1 MTATPDPL
9 VVARDAPDSRAATV
23 TFGRP
28 PLNILDLDL
37 LATLDARLAELAL
50 DGTLQLVFLRGAG
63 EKAFSAGV
71 SVQDHT
77 PDKVERMLL
86 SFHGAIAKLRDLG
99 AMTVALVDGHC
110 LGGGM
115 ELALACDLVL
125 ATERSRFGQPEIAL
139 GCYPPVAAA
148 LYPRRIGSG
157 RTLELLL
164 TGRTFD
170 CGEAE
175 RLGFVDERLAD
186 AAALATR
193 ARELSGAIQRQSA
206 AVTRLTKRAVRA
218 GENRPYS
225 AALAEAE
232 RIYLRELTATADM
245 PEGIQAF
252 VEKRP
257 PVWRHR

>member
-1 MTATPDPL
+1 MTPSSDLL
-9 VVARDAPDSRAATV
+9 VVERMGRAATL
-23 TFGRP
+23 TFGQP

-37 LATLDARLAELAL
+37 LARLDAEIASLAGDRE
-50 DGTLQLVFLRGAG
+50 LQLLFVRGAG
-63 EKAFSAGV
+63 ERAFSAGV

-77 PDKVERMLL
+77 ADKIDRMLL
-86 SFHGAIAKLRDLG
+86 SFHGALARLRDLD
-99 AMTVALVDGHC
+99 ALTVSLVDGHC

-115 ELALACDLVL
+115 ELALICDLVL

-148 LYPRRIGSG
+148 LYPRRIGTG

-170 CGEAE
+170 CGEALA
-175 RLGFVDERLAD
+175 LGFVHERLAD
-186 AAALATR
+186 RPALEQRAEELAAAV
-193 ARELSGAIQRQSA
+193 QRQSA

-218 GENRPYS
+218 GETRAYEP
-225 AALAEAE
+225 ALAEAE
-232 RIYLRELTATADM
+232 RLYLRELTATADM
-245 PEGIQAF
+245 AEGIQAF

>member
-1 MTATPDPL
+1 MNLPSDPL
-9 VVARDAPDSRAATV
+9 VVTLQERSATL

-37 LATLDARLAELAL
+37 LAAL
-50 DGTLQLVFLRGAG
+50 DDMIVELGTDHELQVLFVRGAG

-71 SVQDHT
+71 SVHDHT

-86 SFHGAIAKLRDLG
+86 SFHGAIAKLRDLE
-99 AMTVALVDGHC
+99 ALTVALVDGHC

-148 LYPRRIGSG
+148 LYPQRIGSG

-170 CGEAE
+170 CAEAAH
-175 RLGFVDERLAD
+175 LGFVHERLPD
-186 AAALATR
+186 RAALDGR
-193 ARELSGAIQRQSA
+193 ASELGLAILRQSA

-218 GENRPYS
+218 GESRPYP

-232 RIYLRELTATADM
+232 RLYLRELTATADM
-245 PEGIQAF
+245 AEGILAF
-252 VEKRP
+252 TEKRP
-257 PVWRHR
+257 PVWKHR

>member
-1 MTATPDPL
+1 MTTGEDLL
-9 VVARDAPDSRAATV
+9 VIERAGRAATL

-37 LATLDARLAELAL
+37 LAQLDAAIAGLADDREL
-50 DGTLQLVFLRGAG
+50 QVVFVRGAG

-77 PDKVERMLL
+77 PDKIDRMLL
-86 SFHGAIAKLRDLG
+86 SFHGALARLRNLE
-99 AMTVALVDGHC
+99 ALTVALVDGHC

-115 ELALACDLVL
+115 ELALVCDLVF
-125 ATERSRFGQPEIAL
+125 ATERSRFGQPEINL

-148 LYPRRIGSG
+148 LYPQRIGSG

-170 CGEAE
+170 CGEAAA
-175 RLGFVDERLAD
+175 LGFVHERLAD
-186 AAALATR
+186 RAALDGRAAALSA
-193 ARELSGAIQRQSA
+193 AILRQSA

-218 GENRPYS
+218 GETRPYGP
-225 AALAEAE
+225 ALAEAE
-232 RIYLRELTATADM
+232 RLYLRELTATSDM
-245 PEGIQAF
+245 AEGIQAF
-252 VEKRP
+252 TDKRP
-257 PVWRHR
+257 PTWRHQ

>member
-1 MTATPDPL
+1 MNSASDRL
-9 VVARDAPDSRAATV
+9 VLTREAPASRAATL
-23 TFGRP
+23 TFGPP

-37 LATLDARLAELAL
+37 LAMLDARLVDLARESE
-50 DGTLQLVFLRGAG
+50 LQLVFLRGAG

-77 PDKVERMLL
+77 PDKVDRMLL
-86 SFHGAIAKLRDLG
+86 SFHGAIGKLRDLG
-99 AMTVALVDGHC
+99 ALTVALVDGHC

-125 ATERSRFGQPEIAL
+125 ATDRSRFGQPEIAL
-139 GCYPPVAAA
+139 GCFPPVAAA
-148 LYPRRIGSG
+148 LYPQRIGSG

-170 CGEAE
+170 CAEALA
-175 RLGFVDERLAD
+175 LGFVHERLAD
-186 AAALATR
+186 RAALEAR
-193 ARELSGAIQRQSA
+193 ARELSGAILRQSA

-218 GENRPYS
+218 GESRPYS
-225 AALAEAE
+225 AALAEGE

>member
-1 MTATPDPL
+1 MNPTANLL
-9 VVARDAPDSRAATV
+9 VVEREGRAATLV
-23 TFGRP
+23 FGRP

-37 LATLDARLAELAL
+37 LAALDARLADLA
-50 DGTLQLVFLRGAG
+50 DDRELQLVFVRGAG

-77 PDKVERMLL
+77 PDKIDRMLL
-86 SFHGAIAKLRDLG
+86 SFHGALARLRNLE

-115 ELALACDLVL
+115 ELAEVCDLVL

-148 LYPRRIGSG
+148 LYPQRIGSG

-170 CGEAE
+170 CAEALA
-175 RLGFVDERLAD
+175 LGFVHERLAD
-186 AAALATR
+186 RAALDGR
-193 ARELSGAIQRQSA
+193 AAELWAAIQRQSA

-218 GENRPYS
+218 GESRAYGP
-225 AALAEAE
+225 ALAEAE

-245 PEGIQAF
+245 AEGIQAF
-252 VEKRP
+252 VDKRP
-257 PVWRHR
+257 PLWRHR

>member
-1 MTATPDPL
+1 VSPFLELRVDE
-9 VVARDAPDSRAATV
+9 RAGSMV
-23 TFGRP
+23 FGRP

-37 LATLDARLAELAL
+37 LAELDAALAELAQRS
-50 DGTLQLVFLRGAG
+50 DLQVLTVRGAG

-77 PDKVERMLL
+77 PDKIDRMLL
-86 SFHGAIAKLRDLG
+86 SFHGAIARLRDLD
-99 AMTVALVDGHC
+99 ALTIALVDGHC

-148 LYPRRIGSG
+148 LYPQRIGSG

-170 CGEAE
+170 CAEAAA
-175 RLGFVDERLAD
+175 LGLVHERLAD
-186 AAALATR
+186 SAALE
-193 ARELSGAIQRQSA
+193 ARSAELAGAVLRQSA
-206 AVTRLTKRAVRA
+206 AVSRLTKRAVRA
-218 GENRPYS
+218 GESRPYP

-232 RIYLRELTATADM
+232 RLYLRELTATSDM
-245 PEGIQAF
+245 SEGIGAF
-252 VEKRP
+252 LEKRP
-257 PVWRHR
+257 PVWKHR

>member
-1 MTATPDPL
+1 MNPPANPL
-9 VVARDAPDSRAATV
+9 VVTLQERAATL

-37 LATLDARLAELAL
+37 LAAL
-50 DGTLQLVFLRGAG
+50 DDLIADLGTDRELQLLFLRGAG

-77 PDKVERMLL
+77 PDKIDRMLL
-86 SFHGAIAKLRDLG
+86 SFHGAIGKLRNLESL
-99 AMTVALVDGHC
+99 TVALVDGHC

-148 LYPRRIGSG
+148 LYPQRIGSG

-170 CGEAE
+170 CAEALA
-175 RLGFVDERLAD
+175 LGFVHERLAD
-186 AAALATR
+186 RAALEAR
-193 ARELSGAIQRQSA
+193 AAELALVIQRHSA

-218 GENRPYS
+218 GENRPYEP
-225 AALAEAE
+225 ALAEAE
-232 RIYLRELTATADM
+232 RLYLRELTATADM
-245 PEGIQAF
+245 AEGIRAF
-252 VEKRP
+252 VDKRP
-257 PVWRHR
+257 PVWKHR

>member
-1 MTATPDPL
+1 MNLPSNPL
-9 VVARDAPDSRAATV
+9 VVTLQERVATL

-37 LATLDARLAELAL
+37 LAALDDLIVELAT
-50 DGTLQLVFLRGAG
+50 DRELQVLFVRGAG
-63 EKAFSAGV
+63 ERAFSAGV

-77 PDKVERMLL
+77 PDKIDRMLL
-86 SFHGAIAKLRDLG
+86 SFHGAIGKLRDLE
-99 AMTVALVDGHC
+99 AFTVALVDGHC

-148 LYPRRIGSG
+148 LYPQRIGSG

-164 TGRTFD
+164 TGRTLESA
-170 CGEAE
+170 EAE
-175 RLGFVDERLAD
+175 RLGLVHERFAD
-186 AAALATR
+186 RAALEAR
-193 ARELSGAIQRQSA
+193 AGELSAAIQRQSA

-218 GENRPYS
+218 GENRAYAP
-225 AALAEAE
+225 ALAEAE
-232 RIYLRELTATADM
+232 RIYLRELTGTADM
-245 PEGIQAF
+245 AEGIQAF

-257 PVWRHR
+257 PVWKHR

>member
-1 MTATPDPL
+1 MNPSSDLL
-9 VVARDAPDSRAATV
+9 VVEREGRAATL

-37 LATLDARLAELAL
+37 LARLDAALATLAE
-50 DGTLQLVFLRGAG
+50 DRELQVLFVRGAG

-77 PDKVERMLL
+77 PDKIDRMLL
-86 SFHGAIAKLRDLG
+86 SFHGALARLRDLE
-99 AMTVALVDGHC
+99 ALTVSLVDGHC

-115 ELALACDLVL
+115 ELALVADLVF

-164 TGRTFD
+164 TGRTLD
-170 CGEAE
+170 SAEALA
-175 RLGFVDERLAD
+175 LGFVHERLAD
-186 AAALATR
+186 RPAMDARAEALAAAV
-193 ARELSGAIQRQSA
+193 QRQSA

-218 GENRPYS
+218 GENRAYS
-225 AALAEAE
+225 PALAEAE
-232 RIYLRELTATADM
+232 RLYLRELTATADM
-245 PEGIQAF
+245 AEGIQAF
-252 VEKRP
+252 VDKRP

>member
-1 MTATPDPL
+1 MNPSSDLL
-9 VVARDAPDSRAATV
+9 VVEREGRAATL
-23 TFGRP
+23 TFGQP

-37 LATLDARLAELAL
+37 LARLDAEIASLAADRE
-50 DGTLQLVFLRGAG
+50 LQLLFVRGAG
-63 EKAFSAGV
+63 ERAFSAGV

-77 PDKVERMLL
+77 PDKIDRMLL
-86 SFHGAIAKLRDLG
+86 SFHGALGRLRNLE
-99 AMTVALVDGHC
+99 ALTVSLVDGHC

-115 ELALACDLVL
+115 ELALICDLVL

-148 LYPRRIGSG
+148 LYPRRIGTG

-164 TGRTFD
+164 TGRTMD
-170 CGEAE
+170 CAEALA
-175 RLGFVDERLAD
+175 LGLVHERLAD
-186 AAALATR
+186 RPALEQRAAELAAAV
-193 ARELSGAIQRQSA
+193 QRQSA

-218 GENRPYS
+218 GETRAYEP
-225 AALAEAE
+225 ALAEAE
-232 RIYLRELTATADM
+232 RLYLRELSATADM
-245 PEGIQAF
+245 AEGIQAF

>member
-1 MTATPDPL
+1 MSQPTNPL
-9 VVARDAPDSRAATV
+9 VVTLQDRAATLI
-23 TFGRP
+23 FGRP

-37 LATLDARLAELAL
+37 LAAL
-50 DGTLQLVFLRGAG
+50 DDLVADLATDPELQLLFVRGAG

-77 PDKVERMLL
+77 PDKIDRMLV
-86 SFHGAIAKLRDLG
+86 SFHGAIGKLRSLEVL
-99 AMTVALVDGHC
+99 TVALVDGHC

-148 LYPRRIGSG
+148 LYPRRIGTG

-170 CGEAE
+170 CAEAQT
-175 RLGFVDERLAD
+175 LGLVHERLAD
-186 AAALATR
+186 RTALEAR
-193 ARELSGAIQRQSA
+193 AKELSAAIQRQSA

-218 GENRPYS
+218 GENRAYEP
-225 AALAEAE
+225 ALAEAE
-232 RIYLRELTATADM
+232 RIYLRELTATVDM
-245 PEGIQAF
+245 AEGIQAF
-252 VEKRP
+252 VEKRTP
-257 PVWRHR
+257 NWRHR

>member
-1 MTATPDPL
+1 MNPPQDLL
-9 VVARDAPDSRAATV
+9 VVGREGRAATL

-37 LATLDARLAELAL
+37 LAQLDAALASLACDREL
-50 DGTLQLVFLRGAG
+50 QVVFVRGAG

-77 PDKVERMLL
+77 PDKIDRMLL
-86 SFHGAIAKLRDLG
+86 SFHGALARLRDLE
-99 AMTVALVDGHC
+99 ALTVALVDGHC

-115 ELALACDLVL
+115 ELALVADLVL

-170 CGEAE
+170 CAEAE
-175 RLGFVDERLAD
+175 HLGFVHERLAD
-186 AAALATR
+186 RPALDGRAA
-193 ARELSGAIQRQSA
+193 ELGTAIQRQSA

-218 GENRPYS
+218 GETRAYGP
-225 AALAEAE
+225 ALAEAE
-232 RIYLRELTATADM
+232 HLYLRELTATADM
-245 PEGIQAF
+245 AEGIQAF
-252 VEKRP
+252 IEKRP
-257 PVWRHR
+257 PTWRHR

>member
-1 MTATPDPL
+1 MTSTSDPL
-9 VVARDAPDSRAATV
+9 VVSRESPEARAATL

-37 LATLDARLAELAL
+37 LAALDAGIVELARQG
-50 DGTLQLVFLRGAG
+50 DLQLVFLRGAG

-71 SVQDHT
+71 SVHDHT
-77 PDKVERMLL
+77 PDKVDRMLL
-86 SFHGAIAKLRDLG
+86 SFHGAIAKLRDLE

-115 ELALACDLVL
+115 ELAMTCDLVL
-125 ATERSRFGQPEIAL
+125 ATDRSRFGQPEIAL

-148 LYPRRIGSG
+148 LYPQRIGAG

-170 CGEAE
+170 CAEAE
-175 RLGFVDERLAD
+175 RLGFVHERLAGT
-186 AAALATR
+186 AELEARAQELGLAI
-193 ARELSGAIQRQSA
+193 LRQSA

-218 GENRPYS
+218 GESRAYP

-232 RIYLRELTATADM
+232 RLYLRELTATADM

-252 VEKRP
+252 IEKRP

>member
-1 MTATPDPL
+1 MTGMNPAGETL
-9 VVARDAPDSRAATV
+9 VVERQGRQARL
-23 TFGRP
+23 TFGKP

-37 LATLDARLAELAL
+37 LAALDAAIAELAG
-50 DGTLQLVFLRGAG
+50 DPELQILFVRGAG

-77 PDKVERMLL
+77 PDKIDRMLL
-86 SFHGAIAKLRDLG
+86 SFHGTLARLRDLE
-99 AMTVALVDGHC
+99 ALTVALVDGHC

-115 ELALACDLVL
+115 ELATVCDLVL

-148 LYPRRIGSG
+148 LYPQRIGSG

-170 CGEAE
+170 AAEAE
-175 RLGFVDERLAD
+175 RLGFVHERHAD
-186 AAALATR
+186 RSTLDVRAAG
-193 ARELSGAIQRQSA
+193 LSDSIQRQSA

-218 GENRPYS
+218 GETRAYTP
-225 AALAEAE
+225 AVAEAE
-232 RIYLRELTATADM
+232 RLYLRELTATADM
-245 PEGIQAF
+245 SEGIQAF
-252 VEKRP
+252 VDKRP

>member
-1 MTATPDPL
+1 MTETMETLRIDRDGRQATL
-9 VVARDAPDSRAATV
+9 

-37 LATLDARLAELAL
+37 LAALDAAFESLSKVP
-50 DGTLQLVFLRGAG
+50 DLQVLFLRGAG

-77 PDKVERMLL
+77 PDKIDRMLL
-86 SFHGAIAKLRDLG
+86 SFHGALARLRDLE
-99 AMTVALVDGHC
+99 ALTVALVDGHC

-115 ELALACDLVL
+115 ELALVADLVL

-148 LYPRRIGSG
+148 LYPRRIGTG

-164 TGRTFD
+164 TGRTLD
-170 CGEAE
+170 CVEAE

-186 AAALATR
+186 RAALLQRAT
-193 ARELSGAIQRQSA
+193 ELGAAVTRQSA
-206 AVTRLTKRAVRA
+206 AVTRLTKRAARA
-218 GENRPYS
+218 GETRPYA

-232 RIYLRELTATADM
+232 RLYLRELTATADM
-245 PEGIQAF
+245 SEGIQAF
-252 VEKRP
+252 IEKRP
-257 PVWRHR
+257 PTWRHS

>member
-1 MTATPDPL
+1 MNPDSDLL
-9 VVARDAPDSRAATV
+9 VVEREGRAATL

-37 LATLDARLAELAL
+37 LADLDSRITELAA
-50 DGTLQLVFLRGAG
+50 DSGLQILFVRGAG

-77 PDKVERMLL
+77 PDKIDRMLL
-86 SFHGAIAKLRDLG
+86 SFHGALTKLRDLD
-99 AMTVALVDGHC
+99 ALTVALVDGHC

-115 ELALACDLVL
+115 ELAMVCDLVM

-148 LYPRRIGSG
+148 LYPQRIGSG

-170 CGEAE
+170 CAEAE
-175 RLGFVDERLAD
+175 RLGLVHERLAERT
-186 AAALATR
+186 ALASR
-193 ARELSGAIQRQSA
+193 ASELGAAIQRQSA

-218 GENRPYS
+218 GESRAYGP
-225 AALAEAE
+225 ALAEAE

-257 PVWRHR
+257 PVWKHR